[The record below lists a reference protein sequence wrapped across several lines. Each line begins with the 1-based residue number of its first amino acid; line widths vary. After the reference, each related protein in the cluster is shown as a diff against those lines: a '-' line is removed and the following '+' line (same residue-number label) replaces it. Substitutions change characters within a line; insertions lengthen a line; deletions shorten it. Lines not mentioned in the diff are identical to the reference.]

1 MRGGGHFELPLFI
14 LNVTLWPQPD
24 ELFLFFGY
32 VEYFLFLHVID
43 FIIVKIDLIL
53 IFTALLS
60 LQPHLSVRCTE
71 VQSDID

>member
-14 LNVTLWPQPD
+14 LNVTLWPKPD
-24 ELFLFFGY
+24 KLFLFFGC
-32 VEYFLFLHVID
+32 VECFLFLHVID
-43 FIIVKIDLIL
+43 FIIVKIELV
-53 IFTALLS
+53 